1 MKSDKLLHGK
11 VWERKRDRALTFV
24 IQSVAIE
31 RGEVTAYS
39 NREINGILTFQK
51 TYQEFFVN
59 S

>member
-31 RGEVTAYS
+31 RGEATEYS

>member
-31 RGEVTAYS
+31 RGEATAYS
-39 NREINGILTFQK
+39 NREIKGILTFQK

>member
-24 IQSVAIE
+24 KQSVAIE
-31 RGEVTAYS
+31 GGEATAYS

>member
-31 RGEVTAYS
+31 RGEATAYS